1 MKTIFKT
8 AILACISMNSFAQ
21 SIVLPDFAVSQN
33 LGQEIFYPSVAIA
46 PDGRFGFSWGDDRNG
61 VNGTG
66 DGRGRIYSQLYN
78 TNGSPATNTN
88 SYTDNIQ
95 YNTTYDNFSILRSSC
110 AFLPNSTFIVG
121 WHVGGYTYIGSRN
134 DDVYYSAFN
143 TQAQKIVSG
152 VQLNVLNGGG
162 TNPYATRPQLVLLPP
177 NHFAAVYEYNN
188 FNGSEIGV
196 TSVDATT
203 GNVIGGASVIS
214 DSRTNARVYPSAA
227 SNGAN
232 AVTVCVWTDARTD
245 NVGDIYMQRFVDGTT
260 TGANTKVNDN
270 TNTGT
275 YNQWARVAMAA
286 DGKFVVI
293 WLDTRSSPGGDIYAQ
308 HYDANGQKIGVN
320 TKLTNSNSVL
330 FAAMPGLSLIN
341 NTYVVTW
348 ADSLAGK
355 AFTCKARYFNF
366 GGTPKTDVFELTN
379 ANNNASS
386 YYPEVA
392 VNNSLAFFTWDD
404 RRETAKG
411 RVYGKVLTLNSS
423 TVGITNNAD
432 TKINVY
438 PNPANESLWI
448 ANYIYSDNNFVEI
461 YSVDGRYICKK
472 EILNDKIE
480 IAELATGMY
489 ILKTSQGKNRLH
501 KVDY

>member
-1 MKTIFKT
+1 MKTLLKT
-8 AILACISMNSFAQ
+8 AFLACISINCFAQ
-21 SIVLPDFAVSQN
+21 ISVLPDFAVSQN
-33 LGQEIFYPSVAIA
+33 LGQEIFYPSVAVA

-66 DGRGRIYSQLYN
+66 DGRGRIYSQLFN
-78 TNGSPATNTN
+78 SNASPSTNTN

-162 TNPYATRPQLVLLPP
+162 TNPYATRPQLVLLSP
-177 NHFAAVYEYNN
+177 NQFAAVYEYNN

-196 TSVDATT
+196 TTVDATT
-203 GNVIGGASVIS
+203 GNVIGGAAVIS

-227 SNGAN
+227 SNGTN
-232 AVTVCVWTDARTD
+232 TVCVWTDARTD
-245 NVGDIYMQRFVDGTT
+245 NVGDIYMQRFVNGAPA
-260 TGANTKVNDN
+260 GANTIVNDN
-270 TNTGT
+270 LNTGT
-275 YNQWARVAMAA
+275 YNQHCRVSMNAE
-286 DGKFVVI
+286 GKFVVI
-293 WLDTRSSPGGDIYAQ
+293 WLDTRSSGGGDIYAQ
-308 HYDANGQKIGVN
+308 HYDANGQKIGQNV
-320 TKLTNSNSVL
+320 KLTNSNTIL
-330 FAAMPGLSLIN
+330 FAAMPGIAMYN
-341 NTYVVTW
+341 NKYVVTW
-348 ADSLAGK
+348 SDSIPNQS
-355 AFTCKARYFNF
+355 FSCKVRYFNF
-366 GGTPKTDVFELTN
+366 GGSPTTNVFELTN
-379 ANNNASS
+379 SNNNASS

-423 TVGITNNAD
+423 SVGVNNNAY

-438 PNPANESLWI
+438 PNPANAILWI
-448 ANYIYSDNNFVEI
+448 SNYVYTDENFVEI
-461 YSVDGRYICKK
+461 YSLDGRYICKK
-472 EILNDKIE
+472 EILNDKID
-480 IAELATGMY
+480 IDELEAGMY
-489 ILKTSQGKNRLH
+489 ILKTSQGNSRFYKM
-501 KVDY
+501 K

>member
-1 MKTIFKT
+1 MKLLVKT

-78 TNGSPATNTN
+78 TNGSLATNTN

-177 NHFAAVYEYNN
+177 NNFAAVYEYNN

-227 SNGAN
+227 SNGAH
-232 AVTVCVWTDARTD
+232 TVCVWTDARAD
-245 NVGDIYMQRFVDGTT
+245 NIGDIYMQRFVNGAAAGT
-260 TGANTKVNDN
+260 NTKVNDN

-275 YNQWARVAMAA
+275 YNQWARAAMAA

-293 WLDTRSSPGGDIYAQ
+293 WLDTRSSGGGDIYAQ
-308 HYDANGQKIGVN
+308 HYDANGQKIGQNV
-320 TKLTNSNSVL
+320 KLTNSNSIL
-330 FAAMPGLSLIN
+330 NAAMPSIGMYN
-341 NTYVVTW
+341 NKYVVTW
-348 ADSLAGK
+348 ADSIPGN
-355 AFTCKARYFNF
+355 AFSCKLRFFDF
-366 GGTPKTDVFELTN
+366 GGSPTTNVLELTN
-379 ANNNASS
+379 SSNTSS

-411 RVYGKVLTLNSS
+411 RVYGKVLTLQGGAN
-423 TVGITNNAD
+423 GINEET
-432 TKINVY
+432 INTLKVY
-438 PNPANESLWI
+438 PNPATNALWFS
-448 ANYIYSDNNFVEI
+448 NYVYGLNNIVKIYSI
-461 YSVDGRYICKK
+461 DGRYICER
-472 EILNDKIE
+472 EIVNENINIE
-480 IAELATGMY
+480 NLESGLY
-489 ILKTSQGKNRLH
+489 IIHTSQGITRFCKTN
-501 KVDY
+501 